1 MTDMTNDE
9 FAGFSFGKAALEKLS
24 PLPANF
30 RLYEA
35 ESLRNGKG
43 MKITGAEF
51 RVAQRGHNK
60 GKLCILVPGTRKV
73 VRVTQDEINYA
84 NAKEAS
90 GDS

>member
-1 MTDMTNDE
+1 MTDMTHDE
-9 FAGFSFGKAALEKLS
+9 FAGFPFGKAALEKLS

-35 ESLRNGKG
+35 ENLLDGKG

-60 GKLCILVPGTRKV
+60 GKLSVLVPGTRKV
-73 VRVTQDEINYA
+73 VRLSQEEVNLA
-84 NAKEAS
+84 NAKETS
-90 GDS
+90 GEA